1 MNKHTEFYECQN
13 TIFVFDRYNLC
24 FSFQYWTKII
34 NNNIIMRSIQQ
45 SIYPVTMVMQYLL
58 DHKKKQL
65 LLIRQYLTTIHS
77 NRTLFKQP
85 VYSA

>member
-1 MNKHTEFYECQN
+1 
-13 TIFVFDRYNLC
+13 
-24 FSFQYWTKII
+24 
-34 NNNIIMRSIQQ
+34 MRIIQQ
-45 SIYPVTMVMQYLL
+45 SIYPVTMFMQYLL

-77 NRTLFKQP
+77 NTTLFKQP